1 MKKVE
6 KNRNYRRMNKE
17 QLENELKNLSLEMM
31 KAKTKMG
38 HATIG
43 KDKEKGSSGSDIIKR
58 IRREKARILTI
69 LREKEN

>member
-1 MKKVE
+1 MKKAE
-6 KNRNYRRMNKE
+6 RYRRMNKE
-17 QLENELKNLSLEMM
+17 QLEKELKNLRLEMM

-38 HATIG
+38 HAVLG
-43 KDKEKGSSGSDIIKR
+43 KDKERGSSGSDIIKR